1 MRIYKVYKGRT
12 YEKEDLLKYIVKHVK
27 KRYRI
32 FFRNTET
39 GVSYRAVS
47 VAPWVK
53 GFSIQKYDPVRIEWS
68 GVSDF

>member
-1 MRIYKVYKGRT
+1 MRVYKVDRGRS
-12 YEKEDLLKYIVKHVK
+12 YDKEDLMKYIVKHVK

-32 FFRNTET
+32 FFRNKET
-39 GVSYRAVS
+39 GVHYRAVC

-53 GFSIQKYDPVRIEWS
+53 GFSVQRYDPVRIEWS